1 MSISLAVS
9 KVHPSIELK
18 SSLRKVTFSFPD
30 PCTWIGWK
38 DNKEGEVN
46 AEYSKEYL
54 AQHAYM
60 QSSILRV
67 LKDLKIHKAKT
78 FLSVNIYSEKLKDV

>member
-1 MSISLAVS
+1 M
-9 KVHPSIELK
+9 
-18 SSLRKVTFSFPD
+18 
-30 PCTWIGWK
+30 
-38 DNKEGEVN
+38 N